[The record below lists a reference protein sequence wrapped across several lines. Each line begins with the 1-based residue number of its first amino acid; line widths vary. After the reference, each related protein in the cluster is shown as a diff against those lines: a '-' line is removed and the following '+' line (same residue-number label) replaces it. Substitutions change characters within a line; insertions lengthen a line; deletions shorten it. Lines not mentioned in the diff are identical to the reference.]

1 MAETKKYEKLS
12 QRLYADLP
20 KWEIGLWITCWT
32 FGVSYS
38 ICNLFKISKG
48 MTFFVLLLENI
59 FKIQI
64 SDLGNFLHDED
75 FMEGYITN
83 TKYDKSDFEWFTF
96 NPFTNKT
103 YITFVALHII
113 GTQILKKHSKVRKK
127 VLDTGF

>member
-1 MAETKKYEKLS
+1 MGNWTLDHLLDIWNHLFLKQPVQDFKRYALIFVP
-12 QRLYADLP
+12 LY
-20 KWEIGLWITCWT
+20 K
-32 FGVSYS
+32 
-38 ICNLFKISKG
+38 NLLKI
-48 MTFFVLLLENI
+48 E
-59 FKIQI
+59 I
-64 SDLGNFLHDED
+64 SDSVNFIHDED